1 MLSATAE
8 YALRAVVFLMD
19 HRGTP
24 HTADA
29 ISSVTKVPV
38 GYLSKILQG
47 LTKAGIISS
56 QRGPAGGFTL
66 SADQEQVTVL
76 DVLRVV
82 DPLRRIEVCP
92 LELANHGNRLCPLHR
107 LLDSTTALVEKRFAE
122 VTIISLLT
130 QRRGSHPLCEFPRQ
144 SAPDP
149 AQAVRRGA

>member
-47 LTKAGIISS
+47 LAKAGIISS
-56 QRGPAGGFTL
+56 QRGPSGGFTL
-66 SADQEQVTVL
+66 GTDQEALTVL

-82 DPLRRIEVCP
+82 DPLRRIEACP
-92 LELANHGNRLCPLHR
+92 LELAGHGTRLCPLHR
-107 LLDSTTALVEKRFAE
+107 LLDSTTALVEKRFAD
-122 VTIISLLT
+122 VTIASLLG
-130 QRRGSHPLCEFPRQ
+130 QRRGSHPLCEFPRHGE
-144 SAPDP
+144 PDP
-149 AQAVRRGA
+149 ALAVRRG